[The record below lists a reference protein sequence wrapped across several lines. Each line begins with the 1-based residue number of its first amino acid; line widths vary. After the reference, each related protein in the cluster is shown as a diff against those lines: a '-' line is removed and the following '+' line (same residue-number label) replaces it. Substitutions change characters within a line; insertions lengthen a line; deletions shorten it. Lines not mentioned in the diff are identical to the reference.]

1 MIQMIRIKEIGDKVK
16 RDKDKKMQTTC
27 LQWFNNYLH
36 LFFFIQPKFEVPLSF
51 QFPQMIPHT

>member
-1 MIQMIRIKEIGDKVK
+1 MIQMTRIKAIGDKVK

-36 LFFFIQPKFEVPLSF
+36 LPFFFFFIQPKLEVPLHF
-51 QFPQMIPHT
+51 QFP